1 MHKIEINA
9 WSKIHNTKFLPLQN
23 SEKDHET
30 QTTKSLVTFYNLKK
44 KKRRRWEFH
53 YFLFLTVQKTN
64 KSKKF
69 LCVNKTPIYST
80 LFRNKGIF
88 SNKIWRKE
96 QIKVLFYFQDLMKF
110 ANIAEGFSKQ
120 LFAEEYMQKLY
131 IKAFPYRWG
140 RIKGSVYSK

>member
-1 MHKIEINA
+1 MLDPRFTTQNFFHFRIQKKIMSANY
-9 WSKIHNTKFLPLQN
+9 KISSDILQ
-23 SEKDHET
+23 
-30 QTTKSLVTFYNLKK
+30 FKK
-44 KKRRRWEFH
+44 KQRRRWEFH

-140 RIKGSVYSK
+140 RIKGSVHSK